1 MTEQDD
7 DVVRYQE
14 IQDSST
20 HPRSMTE
27 SYAYAARCIVFIVI
41 VMFGTAQW
49 QWHCALEEGDDLP
62 AAAGGRAARVRA
74 AATSLFPPFLFKR
87 VRQIGFSREKSLV
100 LKLRLARFSTT
111 SVCI

>member
-1 MTEQDD
+1 
-7 DVVRYQE
+7 
-14 IQDSST
+14 
-20 HPRSMTE
+20 MTE

-62 AAAGGRAARVRA
+62 AAA
-74 AATSLFPPFLFKR
+74 TSLFPPFLFKR
-87 VRQIGFSREKSLV
+87 VRQIGFSRQKSLV